1 MINVN
6 EKCIMYDFV
15 SEKYDIEIAKKIL
28 PNTNYSVLFIGNPSS
43 DLLNY
48 WKDNNIRFEKILFDP
63 NIRIYVNKSLIL
75 RVAMAVAI
83 AEAENVLEL
92 ILAYSL
98 NTLQCISFNPYRY
111 INKLITVMKIGSKT
125 EMKIKWVDTKYSLY
139 QFSDGVNNFVSNK
152 SILLFSG
159 GLDCTVAAH
168 IMKKELSKDL
178 YLINFYY
185 GQKNFVE
192 EKTCVDFQR
201 ERLKITKNHYFQIF
215 LSKFYKRLSS
225 TSGILNP
232 FIELDMNNAELEYV
246 PLRNTIFISIALE
259 LCKLLK
265 IKYISTGSQK
275 SDNISPDNSEQYYNA
290 YQNLIDCQFST
301 MGIRIDPLLFLIG
314 GKSDII
320 RRGIKLNVDFSY
332 TWTCHSGSVTNGK
345 RTQCGKCSDCMT
357 RYYSFKETGYE
368 DPLPY
373 NTLPNKG
380 ESIYDN
386 K

>member
-1 MINVN
+1 MIERKWRNVILINVN

-168 IMKKELSKDL
+168 IMKNE
-178 YLINFYY
+178 
-185 GQKNFVE
+185 
-192 EKTCVDFQR
+192 
-201 ERLKITKNHYFQIF
+201 
-215 LSKFYKRLSS
+215 
-225 TSGILNP
+225 
-232 FIELDMNNAELEYV
+232 
-246 PLRNTIFISIALE
+246 
-259 LCKLLK
+259 
-265 IKYISTGSQK
+265 
-275 SDNISPDNSEQYYNA
+275 
-290 YQNLIDCQFST
+290 
-301 MGIRIDPLLFLIG
+301 
-314 GKSDII
+314 
-320 RRGIKLNVDFSY
+320 
-332 TWTCHSGSVTNGK
+332 
-345 RTQCGKCSDCMT
+345 
-357 RYYSFKETGYE
+357 
-368 DPLPY
+368 
-373 NTLPNKG
+373 
-380 ESIYDN
+380 
-386 K
+386 

>member
-1 MINVN
+1 
-6 EKCIMYDFV
+6 MYDFV

-232 FIELDMNNAELEYV
+232 FIELDMNY
-246 PLRNTIFISIALE
+246 
-259 LCKLLK
+259 
-265 IKYISTGSQK
+265 
-275 SDNISPDNSEQYYNA
+275 
-290 YQNLIDCQFST
+290 
-301 MGIRIDPLLFLIG
+301 
-314 GKSDII
+314 
-320 RRGIKLNVDFSY
+320 
-332 TWTCHSGSVTNGK
+332 SGSVVKTK
-345 RTQCGKCSDCMT
+345 
-357 RYYSFKETGYE
+357 
-368 DPLPY
+368 
-373 NTLPNKG
+373 
-380 ESIYDN
+380 I
-386 K
+386 